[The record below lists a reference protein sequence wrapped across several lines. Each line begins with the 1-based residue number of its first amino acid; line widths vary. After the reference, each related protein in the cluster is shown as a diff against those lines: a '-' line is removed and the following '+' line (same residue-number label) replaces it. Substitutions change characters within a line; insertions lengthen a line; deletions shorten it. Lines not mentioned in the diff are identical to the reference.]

1 MGATL
6 PYNTTNYD
14 IMWKEMKTYIFR
26 VVVEPDEER
35 WFAYCPILEEK
46 GGATWGYTREEALRN
61 IKEVIEVTIAGLI
74 ERGEPIPEEPEGE
87 VRVFPE
93 PLVAVTV

>member
-1 MGATL
+1 
-6 PYNTTNYD
+6 
-14 IMWKEMKTYIFR
+14 MKTYVFR

-61 IKEVIEVTIAGLI
+61 IKEVIEMTIEGLI

-87 VRVFPE
+87 VRVLPE

>member
-1 MGATL
+1 
-6 PYNTTNYD
+6 
-14 IMWKEMKTYIFR
+14 MKTYIFR

-46 GGATWGYTREEALRN
+46 GGATWGYTREEALRS
-61 IKEVIEVTIAGLI
+61 IKEVIEMTIEGLI

>member
-1 MGATL
+1 
-6 PYNTTNYD
+6 
-14 IMWKEMKTYIFR
+14 MKTYVFR

-61 IKEVIEVTIAGLI
+61 IKEVIEMTIEGLI

>member
-1 MGATL
+1 
-6 PYNTTNYD
+6 
-14 IMWKEMKTYIFR
+14 MKTYIFR
-26 VVVEPDEER
+26 VVVESDEER

-61 IKEVIEVTIAGLI
+61 IKEVIEMTIEGLV
-74 ERGEPIPEEPEGE
+74 ERGVPIPEEPEGE